1 MNIFDWTPELE
12 YIVGLMVTDGNL
24 SKDKRHMSM
33 RSSDLDLLNT
43 FKICLNLKNKIS
55 QTKNDGYAKRP
66 CYRIQF
72 GNVQLY
78 QWFEQIGIFPNKTY
92 TIGEIK
98 IPDKYFRDFFKRAFR
113 WRWYYINL
121 SR

>member
-1 MNIFDWTPELE
+1 MNIFDWTPELA

-72 GNVQLY
+72 GNVQLF